1 MKANDANHIRKMLAS
16 ALMLMLLG
24 LFTLT
29 ALADAG
35 DLAATASGEMVL
47 EDAKTI
53 ALQSAQL
60 QEADVLMTLMQKER
74 DDGRMEFEIEFIYNG
89 MEYEFT
95 IDAANGAIIESSRES
110 ISKREAERVP
120 GSYLTMNQAK
130 EKALAE
136 AGVAAG
142 QATFTELELDLDDS
156 RVHYEIAF
164 TDGSQNYT
172 LEMDAITGEIL
183 RYAAKAVRKK

>member
-35 DLAATASGEMVL
+35 DLTAAASGEMVL